1 MLVPGTKIKSTFE
14 NEIEGVYY
22 GEIVSYQEETSCF
35 AEGYFVNFENRYTI
49 FLSKRV
55 IDELYIPY
63 DVSKDILKNEN
74 KIGQLS
80 MEDFLF

>member
-1 MLVPGTKIKSTFE
+1 MLSPGTKIKSTFE
-14 NEIEGVYY
+14 NELEGIYY
-22 GEIVSYQEETSCF
+22 GEIVSYQEETSSL
-35 AEGYFVNFENRYTI
+35 AEGYFVKFEKGYTI

-63 DVSKDILKNEN
+63 DVSKDILKDGN

-80 MEDFLF
+80 MEDFI